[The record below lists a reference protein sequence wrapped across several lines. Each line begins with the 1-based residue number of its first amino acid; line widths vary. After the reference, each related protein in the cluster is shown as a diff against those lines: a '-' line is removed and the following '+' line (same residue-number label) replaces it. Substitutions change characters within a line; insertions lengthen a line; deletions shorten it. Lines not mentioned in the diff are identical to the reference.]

1 MSVGLVVAVAAVVV
15 ALFVISLYNRLV
27 RLRNGVE
34 NAFAS
39 IDVQLKQRCDLIPKV
54 VEAMR
59 EYMSH
64 ERGTLDELTALR
76 ERASAASTG
85 NDERL
90 ALDQQMSG
98 LLRGLMVR
106 AEAYPDLK
114 ASETVSMLQR
124 SLNEVEAQ
132 IAAARR
138 TFNAAVTG
146 FNTAIEVFPANLLA
160 GMFGFG
166 RRALFEAAADE
177 RAVPTTSR

>member
-1 MSVGLVVAVAAVVV
+1 MFVGLIVAVVAVVV

-76 ERASAASTG
+76 EKV
-85 NDERL
+85 
-90 ALDQQMSG
+90 Q
-98 LLRGLMVR
+98 RGV
-106 AEAYPDLK
+106 DG
-114 ASETVSMLQR
+114 QR
-124 SLNEVEAQ
+124 G
-132 IAAARR
+132 AARSS
-138 TFNAAVTG
+138 
-146 FNTAIEVFPANLLA
+146 
-160 GMFGFG
+160 
-166 RRALFEAAADE
+166 
-177 RAVPTTSR
+177 TSRCPGCCAA